1 VHVARDVE
9 VVGGVE
15 GEGDVVV
22 GVPDEGA
29 GQALEGP
36 IGGVEPALGDGHAAF
51 GVVVG
56 GELKWGVGEEGEADG
71 VGGPDGLEIEGAGCI
86 GGVRECHREVAWDDG
101 EEGEEA
107 G

>member
-1 VHVARDVE
+1 
-9 VVGGVE
+9 
-15 GEGDVVV
+15 
-22 GVPDEGA
+22 
-29 GQALEGP
+29 
-36 IGGVEPALGDGHAAF
+36 LGDGHAAF

-56 GELKWGVGEEGEADG
+56 GELKRGVGEEGEADG
-71 VGGPDGLEIEGAGCI
+71 VGRPNGLEIEGACCI